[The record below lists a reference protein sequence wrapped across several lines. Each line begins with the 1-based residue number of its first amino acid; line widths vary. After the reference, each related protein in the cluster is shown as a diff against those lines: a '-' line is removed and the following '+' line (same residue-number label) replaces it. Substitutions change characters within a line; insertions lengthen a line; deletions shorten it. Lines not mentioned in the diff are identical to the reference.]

1 MSDPQYETNE
11 PEAAEPEGADPGDQ
25 TVEIVAEFDHRFEAE
40 HARALLAEQG
50 IHSIIWSD
58 DGGGI
63 YPNVGF
69 LERYQI
75 RVLSDVLERARDL
88 LEEFGL

>member
-1 MSDPQYETNE
+1 MSDPQYEPIE
-11 PEAAEPEGADPGDQ
+11 PETSEPDGTDPRDQ
-25 TVEIVAEFDHRFEAE
+25 TVEIAAEFDHRFEAE
-40 HARALLAEQG
+40 HARVLLAEQG

-69 LERYQI
+69 IERYQI
-75 RVLSDVLERARDL
+75 RVLSGVLDRARDL
-88 LEEFGL
+88 LDEFAL

>member
-1 MSDPQYETNE
+1 MSDPQYEPVD
-11 PEAAEPEGADPGDQ
+11 PEAAEPDGTDPYDQ

-40 HARALLAEQG
+40 HARALLEEQG

-69 LERYQI
+69 IERYQI
-75 RVLSDVLERARDL
+75 RVLSGVRERARDL
-88 LEEFGL
+88 LDEFGL